1 MYDDWLEASLY
12 GEVIAPAPVSGPPKE
27 IVYPSSRFE
36 KEGQRSSG
44 SESEKSFS
52 YGGSEEESPTGAPG
66 VTGWADIERVQG
78 MGGDIRLATAE
89 ERAVGKLR
97 EILGNEKEVE
107 RIVNV
112 FGPRIPTFHIPTL
125 AAASTWLR
133 SKLLPKNMES
143 FCKERSV
150 NPPDL
155 VRYIAILQSKGFR

>member
-1 MYDDWLEASLY
+1 
-12 GEVIAPAPVSGPPKE
+12 
-27 IVYPSSRFE
+27 
-36 KEGQRSSG
+36 
-44 SESEKSFS
+44 
-52 YGGSEEESPTGAPG
+52 